1 MTGRHFLGCASC
13 GTYDRHNSIV
23 QIIFEFLRVEW
34 GFTGRINTVEGS
46 HVGSSGNSE
55 RHTDGQVHESPH
67 TQARIAFDVS
77 TAEPNSN
84 SHLKR
89 RGCNQSF
96 LNVNAGT
103 RDAERAKVEK
113 YKGLCT
119 QRPRTNTICP
129 PSSSQPAG
137 AWESNSSDC
146 FGIHTGREL
155 RPRTLRWA

>member
-1 MTGRHFLGCASC
+1 M
-13 GTYDRHNSIV
+13 
-23 QIIFEFLRVEW
+23 EW

-67 TQARIAFDVS
+67 TQARIAVDVS
-77 TAEPNSN
+77 TVEPNSN

-113 YKGLCT
+113 YTELCT
-119 QRPRTNTICP
+119 QRGLTFAPIIFATSGGR
-129 PSSSQPAG
+129 
-137 AWESNSSDC
+137 AWESNPSESYLGSSAASRYSPS
-146 FGIHTGREL
+146 TAAERGRGV
-155 RPRTLRWA
+155 RRA